1 MAEREAWYVLETG
14 DVVHPAEVSVSEDG
28 RLIHER
34 GLVAMRSSDCPM
46 TRNVDPDEMGDL
58 ADADGADDAA
68 EGQKETEEPKRRWY
82 KTRVMK
88 AKR

>member
-14 DVVHPAEVSVSEDG
+14 DVVHPADVSVSEVG

-34 GLVAMRSSDCPM
+34 GLVAMRSADCPM
-46 TRNVDPDEMGDL
+46 TRNVDPDEMVDL
-58 ADADGADDAA
+58 ADADG
-68 EGQKETEEPKRRWY
+68 EKQTEEPQKRQY

>member
-14 DVVHPAEVSVSEDG
+14 DVVHPAEVSVSDDG

-46 TRNVDPDEMGDL
+46 TRNVDPDEMVDL
-58 ADADGADDAA
+58 ADADG
-68 EGQKETEEPKRRWY
+68 EKQTEEPQKRQY